1 MKSNFTEAEI
11 LTVFGAFN
19 NKFDVRVNKA
29 GNIDLVYR
37 FRTNKNEHFVLYF
50 TQNGKYLWRRHIGW
64 GYCYPLN
71 MRGRKRIGPINKVVL
86 YDGTVVKYYERHFNI
101 KDCEFETVNDAVN
114 YFRNYLK
121 KYRRI
126 IC

>member
-1 MKSNFTEAEI
+1 MKSNYTEAEI

-50 TQNGKYLWRRHIGW
+50 TQNGKYLWRRHIGF
-64 GYCYPLN
+64 GYCYPLHMVN
-71 MRGRKRIGPINKVVL
+71 RFRTGPIHKDM
-86 YDGTVVKYYERHFNI
+86 YDGKPFYWYQRHHDI
-101 KDCEFETVNDAVN
+101 KDYEFDSVNDAVN
-114 YFRNYLK
+114 YFRNYLR

>member
-1 MKSNFTEAEI
+1 MKSNFNEAEI

-29 GNIDLVYR
+29 GNINLVYR
-37 FRTNKNEHFVLYF
+37 FRTNPDEHFVLYY
-50 TQNGKYLWRRHIGW
+50 TQNKKYLWRRHIGN

-71 MRGRKRIGPINKVVL
+71 MVNRKRTGPIHKDIYNGKPF
-86 YDGTVVKYYERHFNI
+86 YWYTRRFDIN
-101 KDCEFETVNDAVN
+101 DCEFETVNDAVN
-114 YFRNYLK
+114 YFRNYLR